1 VAGLHFVFTLSILAV
16 FARTPMMILANWAD
30 IDTSIWI
37 WAGVTLVIFAP
48 IAWVRNIEV
57 FSVGYIYS
65 VCAIFLM
72 IIVIGTFCA
81 IEIYENDNQAGPD
94 WVAFNED

>member
-1 VAGLHFVFTLSILAV
+1 
-16 FARTPMMILANWAD
+16 MMILANWAD